1 MVIFEERPGSLM
13 SGIGDAQE
21 RLDAA
26 RDYFLSPEAL
36 EESPS
41 DLKIRLAF
49 AGHKITICSQS
60 DLQDFDV
67 RAFSPTLD
75 ASVSLESPLDKF
87 LRDLICQRLLE
98 VADPGL
104 AAALSSSSSTTSF
117 AIRKGFQH
125 YPLGVLYEAAE
136 LLCKGLE
143 EDAGCS
149 AILVALPSSF
159 PYTKLDG
166 ENVKLEGLKQYLL
179 GEAQYFANDMSE
191 QALRKLEL
199 AVSMEPENAMFVHR
213 LASCESRL
221 GRNKSAMRRLAEQQ
235 RLTPTCGMLYWR
247 LGKILIHNYGRYEN
261 VLVTLHG
268 GQQRHGLGKT
278 RAWGRLLRM
287 ARKSIVHLFGARA
300 LSSDNAA
307 VLTLTQGV
315 LHMVL
320 LKLTFWDAL
329 RVAQVCLSWSIF
341 GRADSLWRR
350 YLKLHFPEETYDATE
365 HKKAFPGVV
374 DRFRFLVRSF
384 SHVMEVQTPA
394 WTRRNEGNGGSRVE
408 PKFRVFQP
416 PHRDDAD
423 VIWRAFISYLRKIG
437 IDATDYPLG
446 EFQGTYFSLPG
457 LVLGDFLLSPCMRNG
472 LVVNLLP
479 REGLFS
485 FCQRCSHHFEDMSPE
500 QCTVKLH
507 TGQLR
512 RYDSLSKKEVA
523 VYLDSERVFLNKMK
537 GSPQEMFWTCC
548 KSSCQRPGCT
558 TAKHSSPASFE
569 SHRAA
574 IYSIENS
581 FHPVLECSAPTELN
595 KLPSNGSLLDWRKL
609 PFETEFADLM
619 FDVKLSDGSTIDRST
634 FRTMIHARGVE
645 HAYQLFDRGGVYD
658 IANYDFYLCHTDDYY
673 KFRI

>member
-1 MVIFEERPGSLM
+1 M

-457 LVLGDFLLSPCMRNG
+457 LVLGNVLLSP
-472 LVVNLLP
+472 
-479 REGLFS
+479 F
-485 FCQRCSHHFEDMSPE
+485 
-500 QCTVKLH
+500 H
-507 TGQLR
+507 TGSMLVMLISWPGAAVPYCARCNQQIESGPKFQKCPVHAGELTEYR
-512 RYDSLSKKEVA
+512 LLTELQKTRCAPGESLWSCCNASSSELVCGAAVHNVEQPNSKKVLF
-523 VYLDSERVFLNKMK
+523 V
-537 GSPQEMFWTCC
+537 
-548 KSSCQRPGCT
+548 
-558 TAKHSSPASFE
+558 
-569 SHRAA
+569 
-574 IYSIENS
+574 ENS
-581 FHPVLECSAPTELN
+581 WHPAFAYNAFVDIN
-595 KLPSNGSLLDWRKL
+595 KIPSNGSLLDWRKL
-609 PFETEFADLM
+609 PFEKLTEVTLGAHQLM
-619 FDVKLSDGSTIDRST
+619 LNDGSTIAAEALRD
-634 FRTMIHARGVE
+634 MIHARGVA
-645 HAYQLFDRGGVYD
+645 HKTLVDGRTLFRSSSVDRGARVDDTGF
-658 IANYDFYLCHTDDYY
+658 DFVLNSAYY
-673 KFRI
+673 RFTV